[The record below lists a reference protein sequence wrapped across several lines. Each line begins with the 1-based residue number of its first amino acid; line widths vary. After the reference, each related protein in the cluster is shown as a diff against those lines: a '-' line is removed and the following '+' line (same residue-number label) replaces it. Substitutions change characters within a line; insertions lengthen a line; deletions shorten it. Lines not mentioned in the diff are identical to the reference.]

1 MSNDLLHNSQ
11 ALNNTVKQMGEDDK
25 AMFHAARKEVA
36 AIAQRYGQLGEL
48 AVLRVQ
54 MDLMIKRGDK

>member
-11 ALNNTVKQMGEDDK
+11 ALNNSVKQMDEDDK

>member
-11 ALNNTVKQMGEDDK
+11 ALNNTVKQMDDFDK
-25 AMFHAARKEVA
+25 DSFHAARKEVA